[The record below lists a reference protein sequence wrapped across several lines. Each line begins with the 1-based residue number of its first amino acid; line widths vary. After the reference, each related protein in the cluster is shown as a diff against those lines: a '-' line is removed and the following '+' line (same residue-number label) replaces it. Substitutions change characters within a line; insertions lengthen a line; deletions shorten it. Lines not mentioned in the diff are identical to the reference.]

1 MTLRARLALGIT
13 AIIILLIAPVAYAV
27 RSLTTVSGEMQ
38 ELERGEFRG
47 SLLLGRMRAGIED
60 LRRLEI
66 LLATVP
72 EDSTKLRSFEATV
85 DTLRARADSL
95 AGKNL
100 DPVSASV
107 RSGLDQLRV
116 LGVREHAA
124 ALADQRRKTD
134 LADSIASQ
142 EVRPIITQISD
153 AIRFAELQL
162 DGFTSARVANATE
175 SITTSTELALG
186 ALMGAVLLATAIAV
200 WLTLSISR
208 PVR

>member
-27 RSLTTVSGEMQ
+27 RSLTT
-38 ELERGEFRG
+38 
-47 SLLLGRMRAGIED
+47 
-60 LRRLEI
+60 
-66 LLATVP
+66 
-72 EDSTKLRSFEATV
+72 
-85 DTLRARADSL
+85 
-95 AGKNL
+95 
-100 DPVSASV
+100 
-107 RSGLDQLRV
+107 
-116 LGVREHAA
+116 
-124 ALADQRRKTD
+124 
-134 LADSIASQ
+134 
-142 EVRPIITQISD
+142 ISD

-208 PVR
+208 PVRDLERGMRAVASGDFAYRLEVGE